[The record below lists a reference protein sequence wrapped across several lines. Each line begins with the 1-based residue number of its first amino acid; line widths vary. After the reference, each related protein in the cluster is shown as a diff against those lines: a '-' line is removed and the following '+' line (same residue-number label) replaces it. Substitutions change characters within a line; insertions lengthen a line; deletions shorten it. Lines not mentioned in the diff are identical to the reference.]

1 MALAEDVVNFSKN
14 NTHQVIFDA
23 EITSKNEIHL
33 SQLEDSLLVVLGQ
46 YPEVVIKEGA
56 QLNILERKTENLLI
70 RYQFPIKS
78 GEKPTEI
85 LVKKSLNQAFIDWNY
100 ALRQAEL
107 L

>member
-1 MALAEDVVNFSKN
+1 
-14 NTHQVIFDA
+14 VIFDA
-23 EITSKNEIHL
+23 EIISKNEIHL
-33 SQLEDSLLVVLGQ
+33 SQLENSLVVVLDQ
-46 YPEVVIKEGA
+46 YPDVVIKGGA
-56 QLNILERKTENLLI
+56 QLNILERRPESLLI

-85 LVKKSLNQAFIDWNY
+85 LVKKALNQAFIDWNY